1 MQVIG
6 IEITHA
12 ILTSLV
18 NRENAGLIKF
28 TNWFKFSSRR
38 RQETR
43 QAAITHDHF
52 DEHPEGCQFR
62 LHFKNCRNSFAEWRR

>member
-18 NRENAGLIKF
+18 NRENAGWIKF
-28 TNWFKFSSRR
+28 TNRFKFSSRR
-38 RQETR
+38 RQER
-43 QAAITHDHF
+43 QAGGNY
-52 DEHPEGCQFR
+52 P
-62 LHFKNCRNSFAEWRR
+62 